1 MIIVRDI
8 IRDINK
14 VDALRQQVI
23 EVNCQDDNCEP
34 SDYTD
39 VEIMDEALYVLSTY
53 SERGHINSD
62 MIWGLDGAESK
73 RIAKREVRQ
82 LRGFI
87 KKHLTGEPL
96 DR

>member
-1 MIIVRDI
+1 VIIVRDI

-53 SERGHINSD
+53 SERGHINAE
-62 MIWGLDGAESK
+62 MLWGYDGAESK
-73 RIAKREVRQ
+73 RIARRELRQ
-82 LRGFI
+82 LRGFV
-87 KKHLTGEPL
+87 KKYLTGEPL
-96 DR
+96 DK